1 MESCLQE
8 RACPPTQEGE
18 RDGIASSL
26 ETLYTNPLP
35 MRLRKRGFHTARSFT
50 FWRATE
56 KGKGQKGTP
65 FQQNSAYMADPV
77 KLMTMSIRFWLGR
90 LKVRLPKI
98 WGWMLLHGAGLPGRS
113 YSFLCLKGEGQG
125 KPMGRHAHGYKP
137 TPSGVID
144 RSTAI
149 QRYKDSA
156 RLRDLCCPFAM
167 LGLSAKALTV
177 RYCGYG

>member
-35 MRLRKRGFHTARSFT
+35 MRLRKRGLHTARSFT

-90 LKVRLPKI
+90 LKARLPKI

-113 YSFLCLKGEGQG
+113 YGFLCLKGEGQG
-125 KPMGRHAHGYKP
+125 KPMGKHAHGYKP
-137 TPSGVID
+137 TPSGIID
-144 RSTAI
+144 RRPSEHARRGPRQSSGIKTAHVSAI
-149 QRYKDSA
+149 SVLLLPCWVCQRK
-156 RLRDLCCPFAM
+156 L
-167 LGLSAKALTV
+167 
-177 RYCGYG
+177 